1 MDKGVKK
8 IYNLERKLY
17 IKKVPVVPKIIK
29 GFIRIVFSATIPYTS
44 VIGEGTRFPHGGQGV
59 VIHEEAVIGENC
71 VIQANAIIGG
81 RKGRSGA
88 PNIGND
94 VLIGA
99 GAVILGNINIG
110 NHVAIG
116 ANAVVTKSIPNNAV
130 VMGNPGVITRYLSED
145 ENVK

>member
-88 PNIGND
+88 PN
-94 VLIGA
+94 
-99 GAVILGNINIG
+99 
-110 NHVAIG
+110 
-116 ANAVVTKSIPNNAV
+116 AVVTKSIPNNAV